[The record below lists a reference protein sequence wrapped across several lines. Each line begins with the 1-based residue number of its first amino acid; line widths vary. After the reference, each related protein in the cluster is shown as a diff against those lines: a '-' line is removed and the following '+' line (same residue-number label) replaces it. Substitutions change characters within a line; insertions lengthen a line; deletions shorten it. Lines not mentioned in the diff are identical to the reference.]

1 MKEVEITEAHT
12 ILAHIH
18 MLVIIPSKLSVSTF
32 IFFK

>member
-1 MKEVEITEAHT
+1 M
-12 ILAHIH
+12 LAHIH